1 MSLLHMF
8 ILVIRVRCL
17 LENNTD
23 LWTKTLLLLR
33 RVWCIVLLNC
43 EIPVIIPIGVMHL
56 QKKSGGYIDLNLQ
69 VALTILIS
77 HNFIERRILSRL
89 NKIYM
94 KKQKFLTSYI

>member
-1 MSLLHMF
+1 
-8 ILVIRVRCL
+8 
-17 LENNTD
+17 
-23 LWTKTLLLLR
+23 
-33 RVWCIVLLNC
+33 
-43 EIPVIIPIGVMHL
+43 MHL

-94 KKQKFLTSYI
+94 KKQKFLTSYIWN